1 MEIFYYIILVTCI
14 FIVYTEITVGNI
26 LFRTNSLGT
35 KSINISSLL
44 SFLIH
49 PLHNTFLWNIKALD
63 INYPFVLSV
72 SLIIY
77 YASDFKYYFIL
88 KN

>member
-35 KSINISSLL
+35 KSINIPSLL
-44 SFLIH
+44 KFLIH
-49 PLHNTFLWNIKALD
+49 PLHNSFLWNIKILD
-63 INYPFVLSV
+63 INYPFVLIV

-77 YASDFKYYFIL
+77 YASDLKDYFIL

>member
-1 MEIFYYIILVTCI
+1 MEIFYYIILVTTI

-35 KSINISSLL
+35 KSINIPSLL

-49 PLHNTFLWNIKALD
+49 PFHNSFLWNIKALD
-63 INYPFVLSV
+63 INYPFVLIV

-77 YASDFKYYFIL
+77 ASDLKDYFIL